1 MFTII
6 ATAFEGDMIPPGPGL
21 LCWRRGSPAQVEGRG
36 WRVELLPNI
45 HLIEGVTSNA
55 YLIVEPIR

>member
-1 MFTII
+1 
-6 ATAFEGDMIPPGPGL
+6 
-21 LCWRRGSPAQVEGRG
+21 
-36 WRVELLPNI
+36 VELLPNI